1 MRILYSFYQL
11 PQDVQKY
18 VQEIYILS
26 RESRK
31 IGGEAKSSFLLAS
44 YVKKQQV
51 IRFIRSTE
59 CFKNVY
65 KG

>member
-31 IGGEAKSSFLLAS
+31 IGGEAKSLFLLAS
-44 YVKKQQV
+44 CLKKQQV

-59 CFKNVY
+59 CFKNVH
-65 KG
+65 KS